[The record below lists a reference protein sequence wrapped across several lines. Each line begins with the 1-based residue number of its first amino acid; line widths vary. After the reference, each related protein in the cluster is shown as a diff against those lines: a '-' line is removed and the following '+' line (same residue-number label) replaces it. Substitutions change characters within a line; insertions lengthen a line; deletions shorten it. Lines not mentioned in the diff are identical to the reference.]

1 MTIETT
7 TPVAVPMWNGAT
19 LYVHIPCTRDLK
31 TGEVT
36 ISQAQELEGEQ
47 RIEKAVLEYE
57 NTTK

>member
-19 LYVHIPCTRDLK
+19 IYVDIPCTRDLK
-31 TGEVT
+31 TGKT
-36 ISQAQELEGEQ
+36 TTSPWQEREGKQ